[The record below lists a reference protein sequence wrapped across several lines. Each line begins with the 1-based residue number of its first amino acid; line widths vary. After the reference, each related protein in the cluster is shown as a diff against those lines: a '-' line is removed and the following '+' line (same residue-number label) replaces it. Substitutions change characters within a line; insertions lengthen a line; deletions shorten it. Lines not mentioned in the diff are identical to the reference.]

1 MLFFE
6 NIFLALNGLRANK
19 IRSLLTMLGI
29 IIGIASVIAI
39 TSVGNALTSSTMS
52 SMSDLGATQITLG
65 VQQRSDEKGN
75 EDTEGLVFMD
85 NRSRNVKEEDMMDED
100 MVRDIFDTFSDRLKE
115 YRLTNSIG
123 EGIIK
128 SGSKEI
134 GTRKA
139 LGATNSSIRMQFIVE
154 AIVLCTVGG
163 LIGVI
168 VGVGMGYLATV
179 IMSNMSGGGGGAID
193 FDIPYNGIIVALIFS
208 ASVGI
213 FFGYYPAN
221 KAAKMNPIDAL
232 RYE

>member
-1 MLFFE
+1 
-6 NIFLALNGLRANK
+6 
-19 IRSLLTMLGI
+19 
-29 IIGIASVIAI
+29 
-39 TSVGNALTSSTMS
+39 
-52 SMSDLGATQITLG
+52 
-65 VQQRSDEKGN
+65 
-75 EDTEGLVFMD
+75 
-85 NRSRNVKEEDMMDED
+85 
-100 MVRDIFDTFSDRLKE
+100 MVRDIFDAFSDRLKE

-221 KAAKMNPIDAL
+221 KAAKMDPIDAL